1 LEYDL
6 NTNRFIWQD
15 SPRERLRAW
24 RDFRKGIA
32 KQDKLQALEHC
43 TGWWSS
49 VPIGTR
55 SIDPYTPS
63 TWPTA
68 WELLY
73 YNDFCEHSRGVGM
86 YYTLWY
92 AGITDIEIHLVE
104 CSEKNDLMTLIIVDK
119 TWVLNYNWAIVD
131 KLSEIQD
138 SLKIVE
144 KFTGVPVNQVVLP
157 QQEEI
162 KY

>member
-1 LEYDL
+1 
-6 NTNRFIWQD
+6 
-15 SPRERLRAW
+15 
-24 RDFRKGIA
+24 
-32 KQDKLQALEHC
+32 
-43 TGWWSS
+43 
-49 VPIGTR
+49 
-55 SIDPYTPS
+55 
-63 TWPTA
+63 
-68 WELLY
+68 
-73 YNDFCEHSRGVGM
+73 M

-131 KLSEIQD
+131 KLSEIQN

-144 KFTGVPVNQVVLP
+144 KFTGVPVNQVVLS